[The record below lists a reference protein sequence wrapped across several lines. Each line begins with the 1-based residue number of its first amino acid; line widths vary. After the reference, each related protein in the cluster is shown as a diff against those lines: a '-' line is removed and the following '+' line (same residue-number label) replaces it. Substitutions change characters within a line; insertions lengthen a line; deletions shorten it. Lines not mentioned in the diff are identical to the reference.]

1 MAEKGGVSQTAA
13 MANLT
18 KRIQAALK
26 GQQKST
32 RMKKQKNSRKG
43 GDSDDDDMT
52 DDSDLS
58 VDLSDYDSES
68 D

>member
-1 MAEKGGVSQTAA
+1 
-13 MANLT
+13 
-18 KRIQAALK
+18 
-26 GQQKST
+26 
-32 RMKKQKNSRKG
+32 MKKQKNSRKG